1 MNRAVKLAPRDLR
14 AAAQAG
20 LGEQQQHCL
29 QEDAEVGP
37 LGWAASLRR
46 EQEQAR
52 RRTPELIVAVD
63 VVLPETVGRLMRRK
77 HEEYGS
83 TAVSIYEYE

>member
-1 MNRAVKLAPRDLR
+1 LDQCEL
-14 AAAQAG
+14 
-20 LGEQQQHCL
+20 L
-29 QEDAEVGP
+29 QENGIIMAEH
-37 LGWAASLRR
+37 
-46 EQEQAR
+46 
-52 RRTPELIVAVD
+52 AVD